1 MSDIRQC
8 LENGKELSNEHK
20 IWLQYHRAYYLK
32 TPDRYPVYKIFALD
46 RLNPLLERD
55 WKLKKL
61 NVTKKLPFEE
71 FVIQLRYHLIKGKK
85 MTQQQKS
92 WLSLQRLYYKQNDNK
107 MTESKIKSLDSLNIL
122 LGYDWK
128 TYAKDR

>member
-1 MSDIRQC
+1 M
-8 LENGKELSNEHK
+8 
-20 IWLQYHRAYYLK
+20 
-32 TPDRYPVYKIFALD
+32 
-46 RLNPLLERD
+46 LERD